1 MYPYLETY
9 TSPKNEYKVYFTG
22 KLPQKE
28 EPAKPPKEPPKEPA
42 TKATQTAAVVGEDK
56 FRFVCNDYGRQSTRR
71 IELGEVVAMSYKNE
85 ILLITV
91 DEKGELL
98 II

>member
-9 TSPKNEYKVYFTG
+9 TNPKNEYKVYFTG

-28 EPAKPPKEPPKEPA
+28 EPVKPKEPA
-42 TKATQTAAVVGEDK
+42 AKAAAGEDK
-56 FRFVCNDYGRQSTRR
+56 FRFVCNDYGRLSTRR
-71 IELGEVVAMSYKNE
+71 IALGEVVAMSYKNE

>member
-1 MYPYLETY
+1 MYPYHEKF
-9 TSPKNEYKVYFTG
+9 SDANVYKFFFTG

-28 EPAKPPKEPPKEPA
+28 EKPKEPAKPPPKEPA
-42 TKATQTAAVVGEDK
+42 AKAAADEDK
-56 FRFVCNDYGRQSTRR
+56 FRLVCNDYGIQFPRR

-85 ILLITV
+85 ILLITA